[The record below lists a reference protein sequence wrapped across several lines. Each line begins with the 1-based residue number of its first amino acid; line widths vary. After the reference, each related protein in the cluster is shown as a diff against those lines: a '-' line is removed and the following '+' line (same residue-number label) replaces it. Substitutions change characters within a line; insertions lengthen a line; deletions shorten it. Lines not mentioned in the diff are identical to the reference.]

1 MSIEEIYAVFRPRF
15 DKNGWKYKPQI
26 DVEFQGVI
34 KSLYTWVFRKALVL
48 NDTLSLEFA
57 RVVVAKNKEIRVNW
71 AAYAYTTYRR
81 QRSFEIARKTRHENM
96 LQL

>member
-1 MSIEEIYAVFRPRF
+1 
-15 DKNGWKYKPQI
+15 
-26 DVEFQGVI
+26 
-34 KSLYTWVFRKALVL
+34 
-48 NDTLSLEFA
+48 
-57 RVVVAKNKEIRVNW
+57 VVVAKNKEIRVNW